1 MIKTMNKEKKKIMKG
16 IILAG
21 GRATRLYPITRGVS
35 KQMLPVYDKPMIY
48 YPFSVLMLAGIRD
61 ILIIS
66 TSHDVPR
73 FKDLL
78 GDGKEWGM
86 KLSYAVQHRPGGIAE
101 SFLVGEEFI
110 GRDNV
115 CLILGDNIL
124 YGHNLTE
131 FLHEASTLREEAIIF
146 GYYVKDPQ
154 RYGVIEF
161 DKDFKVISI
170 EEKPKKPKSNWAA
183 TGLYFYDNDVV
194 KIAKQI
200 KPSARGELE
209 ITDVNNEY
217 LRRGKLKVKLL
228 GRGYAWLDTGTYDS
242 LIEASM
248 FIKTLEERQ
257 GLKIG
262 CIEEVAYK
270 MGFIHK
276 EQLQKLADEIPTS
289 YGEYIRSLL
298 EDGR

>member
-1 MIKTMNKEKKKIMKG
+1 MNKEKKKIMKG